1 MISLKNTL
9 ILGLMLS
16 TAITTTDAV
25 AAQTNINWKSLDL
38 KNALVFK
45 KGNGSRVLGVIT
57 DIDCGYCK
65 ILEKEL
71 QSVNDVTVYKFV
83 TPIRGSTSQAISIW
97 CAKNPNDAFLQKMLA
112 NKPPVIASC
121 KNPIQQN
128 LQLVDKYNVIGTP
141 MIIKPNGQY
150 IYGALKKD
158 QIEGFLQ

>member
-57 DIDCGYCK
+57 DIECGYCK

-71 QSVNDVTVYKFV
+71 QNVNDVTVYQFV
-83 TPIRGSTSQAISIW
+83 TPIKGNTSQAISIW
-97 CAKNPNDAFLQKMLA
+97 CAKNPNDAFIQKMLI

-128 LQLVDKYNVIGTP
+128 LQLMDKYNLIGTP

>member
-83 TPIRGSTSQAISIW
+83 TPMRGSTSQAISIW

>member
-128 LQLVDKYNVIGTP
+128 LQLVDKYNGTP

>member
-83 TPIRGSTSQAISIW
+83 TPIRGSTSQAIRIW

>member
-1 MISLKNTL
+1 MISFKK
-9 ILGLMLS
+9 IAMLS
-16 TAITTTDAV
+16 LLVATGLNTTNV
-25 AAQTNINWKSLDL
+25 NAAQNDISWKSLDL

-45 KGNGSRVLGVIT
+45 KGNGSRVVGVIT

-65 ILEKEL
+65 VLEKEL
-71 QSVNDVTVYKFV
+71 QSVNDVTVYQFV
-83 TPIRGSTSQAISIW
+83 TPIKGNTSQAISIW

>member
-128 LQLVDKYNVIGTP
+128 LQLMDKYNLIGTP

>member
-16 TAITTTDAV
+16 TAITTNDAV

>member
-57 DIDCGYCK
+57 DIECGYCK

-71 QSVNDVTVYKFV
+71 QKLNDVTVYQFV

>member
-112 NKPPVIASC
+112 NKPPIIASC

>member
-83 TPIRGSTSQAISIW
+83 TPMRGSTSQAISIW

-141 MIIKPNGQY
+141 MMIKPNGQY

>member
-128 LQLVDKYNVIGTP
+128 LQLVDKYNLIGTP

>member
-141 MIIKPNGQY
+141 MMIKPNGQY

>member
-57 DIDCGYCK
+57 DIECGYCK

>member
-25 AAQTNINWKSLDL
+25 VAQTNINWKSLDL

>member
-1 MISLKNTL
+1 MISVKKITMFSLIVAMGLNT
-9 ILGLMLS
+9 
-16 TAITTTDAV
+16 V
-25 AAQTNINWKSLDL
+25 NVNAAQNNIEWKSLNL

-97 CAKNPNDAFLQKMLA
+97 CAKNPNAAYEARILEGK
-112 NKPPVIASC
+112 KPESKTCA
-121 KNPIQQN
+121 NPIKDN
-128 LQLVDKYNVIGTP
+128 LEMVDKLGITGTP
-141 MIIKPNGQY
+141 LLIKPNGKMQ
-150 IYGALKKD
+150 YGAASKAELEEFLK
-158 QIEGFLQ
+158 